1 MVETDCP
8 YLAPTPDRGKRC
20 EPAHTRRVAEQIALL
35 RGISVEE
42 IAARTTQTAREFF
55 RFDRA

>member
-20 EPAHTRRVAEQIALL
+20 EPAHTRRVAIQIAQL
-35 RGISVEE
+35 RGNTVEE
-42 IAARTTQTAREFF
+42 IAERTTETARGFF
-55 RFDRA
+55 KFRR